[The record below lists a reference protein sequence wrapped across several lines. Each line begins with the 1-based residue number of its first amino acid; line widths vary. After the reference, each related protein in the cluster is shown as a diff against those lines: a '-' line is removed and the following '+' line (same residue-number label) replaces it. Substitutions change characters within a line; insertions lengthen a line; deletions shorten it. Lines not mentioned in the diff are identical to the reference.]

1 MFLFCYQ
8 PSKLNMKIRQIN
20 YQNKHCVQHLNLM
33 KYLKFHLKLVK
44 NFVLDQSK
52 IVTLIGSSQAFNLQ
66 DLEKLMEDNRS
77 LQASYQKC
85 KESLQALNSE
95 LDKIMNDPQVL
106 SETDKIKHQNLI
118 TKYKQ
123 ANDENKRLRQHLK
136 QLNEDFCKQ
145 RIQTQTTF
153 DFLREEIDLLVKELA
168 PFQQQKKQNDILI
181 SN

>member
-1 MFLFCYQ
+1 MPEGIYVSLLLPAFQVKHENQIDKLLKQTLCITSQSYELFEI
-8 PSKLNMKIRQIN
+8 PSKIGKEFCVRLI
-20 YQNKHCVQHLNLM
+20 QN
-33 KYLKFHLKLVK
+33 
-44 NFVLDQSK
+44 S
-52 IVTLIGSSQAFNLQ
+52 FNLQ

-85 KESLQALNSE
+85 KESLQALNCE
-95 LDKIMNDPQVL
+95 FEKIMNDPQTL
-106 SETDKIKHQNLI
+106 SENEKMKHQKLT

-123 ANDENKRLRQHLK
+123 VTDENKRLRQHLK

-145 RIQTQTTF
+145 RIETQTTF
-153 DFLREEIDLLVKELA
+153 DSLREEIDLLVKELA

>member
-1 MFLFCYQ
+1 MPEGIYVSILLPAFQVRHENQIDKLLKQTLCISSQSYELFEI
-8 PSKLNMKIRQIN
+8 PSKIGKE
-20 YQNKHCVQHLNLM
+20 
-33 KYLKFHLKLVK
+33 
-44 NFVLDQSK
+44 
-52 IVTLIGSSQAFNLQ
+52 LIGSSQAFNLQ

-85 KESLQALNSE
+85 KESLQALNCE
-95 LDKIMNDPQVL
+95 LEKIMNDPQAL
-106 SETDKIKHQNLI
+106 SETDKLKHQKLT

-123 ANDENKRLRQHLK
+123 VNDENKRLRQHLK

-145 RIQTQTTF
+145 RVETQTTF
-153 DFLREEIDLLVKELA
+153 DSLREEIDLLVKELA